1 MQIYKIT
8 IRFLNYIGTPLHS
21 DTIFG
26 HFCWIYRYIYGQKRL
41 KEDILKNYETSPNI
55 IFSCGFP
62 SGYLP
67 RPVLAPVSL
76 KELENLIKEN
86 LIKDEPFLKRL
97 EILKEIKKI
106 KFLPIKTLENL
117 HKNLSEINII
127 KVLLKEEA
135 LPTIHQF
142 VMPHNSICRLSGRVQ
157 EFYHIDYIFY
167 KSENSYFDIDIYLKT
182 TTIAEEKIREVFK
195 VLGSYGFGKD
205 KNLGAGHFKLLNVE
219 EVSFPQE
226 GNAVMSLSY
235 FVPDNGLKD
244 GYYSLLTKFG
254 KLGGHYAIT
263 EIPFKNPL
271 ILMEPGSVFKIET
284 IKDYYGVAI
293 KNIHAR
299 MKIKHQTYLFPYFV
313 RLLEEKHVS

>member
-26 HFCWIYRYIYGQKRL
+26 HFCWIYRYIYGEKRL

-76 KELENLIKEN
+76 KELENLIK
-86 LIKDEPFLKRL
+86 DEPFLKRL

-127 KVLLKEEA
+127 KSLLKEKKNS
-135 LPTIHQF
+135 PSVRPFT
-142 VMPHNSICRLSGRVQ
+142 MPHNSICRLSGRVQ
-157 EFYHIDYIFY
+157 EFYHMDYMIY
-167 KSENSYFDIDIYLKT
+167 ENKEPYFDIDIYLKT
-182 TTIAEEKIREVFK
+182 NIIVEKKIRAAFE

-205 KNLGAGHFKLLNVE
+205 KSLGAGHFKLLDVKK
-219 EVSFPQE
+219 VSFPQE

>member
-26 HFCWIYRYIYGQKRL
+26 HFCWIYRYIYGEKRL

-67 RPVLAPVSL
+67 RPMLAPVSL
-76 KELENLIKEN
+76 KELENLIK
-86 LIKDEPFLKRL
+86 DEPFLKGL
-97 EILKEIKKI
+97 EILKEVKKI
-106 KFLPIKTLENL
+106 KFAPVKMLENL
-117 HKNLSEINII
+117 HKNLSAINVI
-127 KVLLKEEA
+127 KSLLKEKKNSPSVRPFTM
-135 LPTIHQF
+135 L
-142 VMPHNSICRLSGRVQ
+142 HNSICRLSGRVQ
-157 EFYHIDYIFY
+157 EFYHMDYMIY
-167 KSENSYFDIDIYLKT
+167 ENKEPYFDIDIYLKT
-182 TTIAEEKIREVFK
+182 NIIVEKKIREAFE

-205 KNLGAGHFKLLNVE
+205 KSLGAGRFKLLDVKK
-219 EVSFPQE
+219 VSFPQE

-293 KNIHAR
+293 KNIHAK

-313 RLLEEKHVS
+313 KLLEEKHVS